1 MKKAAV
7 ALALILAALALA
19 ACGGGSDT
27 TSVTVEETGGAAA
40 ESEAGGEAEAG
51 AEEEG
56 AAEEGG
62 AEAEGGTAGTAA
74 AIAFEAN
81 PEGQL
86 AFEEKEV
93 SAKAG
98 EDTIDFTNQSSV
110 PHDVS
115 IEDSAG
121 KTIAQ
126 TEITSEGSA
135 STTADLKPGTY
146 TFYCSVPGHREA
158 GMEGTLTVK

>member
-1 MKKAAV
+1 MKKAAA

-19 ACGGGSDT
+19 ACGGGNDT
-27 TSVTVEETGGAAA
+27 TSVTVETGGGAA
-40 ESEAGGEAEAG
+40 ESEAGGGAEAEG
-51 AEEEG
+51 G
-56 AAEEGG
+56 EEGG

-74 AIAFEAN
+74 AISIEAN

-135 STTADLKPGTY
+135 ATTANLKPGTY

>member
-7 ALALILAALALA
+7 ALALILASLALV
-19 ACGGGSDT
+19 ACGGSSSSSSST
-27 TSVTVEETGGAAA
+27 AEETTT
-40 ESEAGGEAEAG
+40 
-51 AEEEG
+51 EETS
-56 AAEEGG
+56 GG
-62 AEAEGGTAGTAA
+62 AEAEGGTAGTGG
-74 AIAFEAN
+74 AIAIEAN
-81 PEGQL
+81 PEGNL

-98 EDTIDFTNQSSV
+98 KDTIDFTNQSSV
-110 PHDVS
+110 PHNVT

-121 KTIAQ
+121 ENIGE
-126 TEITSEGSA
+126 TETLAEGSSSA
-135 STTADLKPGTY
+135 TVDLKPGTY

>member
-7 ALALILAALALA
+7 AIALILAALALA
-19 ACGGGSDT
+19 ACGGGGDSSSST
-27 TSVTVEETGGAAA
+27 AEETASGGAAA
-40 ESEAGGEAEAG
+40 ESEAQS
-51 AEEEG
+51 EEG
-56 AAEEGG
+56 GG
-62 AEAEGGTAGTAA
+62 AEAEGGTAGTAN

-93 SAKAG
+93 TAKAG
-98 EDTIDFTNQSSV
+98 DDTIDFTNQSAV

-115 IEDSAG
+115 IEDSSG

-126 TEITSEGSA
+126 TEITSEGSD

-146 TFYCSVPGHREA
+146 TFYCSVPGHRQA
-158 GMEGTLTVK
+158 GMEGKLVVK

>member
-7 ALALILAALALA
+7 ALALILAALILA
-19 ACGGGSDT
+19 ACGGGDGT
-27 TSVTVEETGGAAA
+27 TSATVEETGGAAA
-40 ESEAGGEAEAG
+40 ESEAGGG
-51 AEEEG
+51 EEG
-56 AAEEGG
+56 AAEGG
-62 AEAEGGTAGTAA
+62 EAEAEGGTAGTAA

-81 PEGQL
+81 PEGEL

-93 SAKAG
+93 TAKAG
-98 EDTIDFTNQSSV
+98 TDTIDLTNQSST

-135 STTADLKPGTY
+135 STTAELKPGTY

>member
-1 MKKAAV
+1 MKKAAA

-19 ACGGGSDT
+19 ACGGGDDT
-27 TSVTVEETGGAAA
+27 TSATVEETGGAAA
-40 ESEAGGEAEAG
+40 ESEAGGG
-51 AEEEG
+51 A
-56 AAEEGG
+56 EGG
-62 AEAEGGTAGTAA
+62 AEAEGGTAGSAK

-86 AFEEKEV
+86 AYEEKEV
-93 SAKAG
+93 TAKAG
-98 EDTIDFTNQSSV
+98 KDTIDLTNQSSV

-126 TEITSEGSA
+126 TEIISEDSA
-135 STTADLKPGTY
+135 TTTADLKPGTY

-158 GMEGTLTVK
+158 GMEGKLTVE

>member
-1 MKKAAV
+1 MKKAAA

-19 ACGGGSDT
+19 ACGGSDGT
-27 TSVTVEETGGAAA
+27 TSVTVEESGGAAA
-40 ESEAGGEAEAG
+40 ESEAGGEG
-51 AEEEG
+51 G

-62 AEAEGGTAGTAA
+62 AEAEGGTAGTSA

-93 SAKAG
+93 TAKAG
-98 EDTIDFTNQSSV
+98 EDTIDLTNQSST

-135 STTADLKPGTY
+135 ATTADLKPGTY

>member
-1 MKKAAV
+1 MKQAAA

-19 ACGGGSDT
+19 ACGGSDDT

-40 ESEAGGEAEAG
+40 ESEAGG
-51 AEEEG
+51 EEG

-93 SAKAG
+93 TAKAG
-98 EDTIDFTNQSSV
+98 EDTIDLTNQSST

-135 STTADLKPGTY
+135 ATTADLKPGTY

-158 GMEGTLTVK
+158 GMEGKLVVK

>member
-7 ALALILAALALA
+7 ALALILASLALV
-19 ACGGGSDT
+19 ACGGGGSSSSST
-27 TSVTVEETGGAAA
+27 AEETTTTEEAAG
-40 ESEAGGEAEAG
+40 GGEAEG
-51 AEEEG
+51 
-56 AAEEGG
+56 EGG

-74 AIAFEAN
+74 AIAIEAN

-93 SAKAG
+93 TAKPG
-98 EDTIDFTNQSSV
+98 KDTIDFTNQSSV
-110 PHDVS
+110 PHNVT

-121 KTIAQ
+121 ENISETKTLA
-126 TEITSEGSA
+126 EGSA
-135 STTADLKPGTY
+135 SATADLEPGTY

>member
-27 TSVTVEETGGAAA
+27 TSVTVEETGGEAAA
-40 ESEAGGEAEAG
+40 ESEAGG
-51 AEEEG
+51 EEEG